1 MSGDPT
7 LERIA
12 QGNGLALCAAGPWTA
27 RFAPDLERIVAE
39 AEKLAGS
46 RPNIFIDVSQVSKL
60 DTFGAWLIERLRR
73 SLTQGGVEAK
83 IAGLSAN
90 YSSLVDEVRR
100 VKASPALE
108 TSSVTITGMLD
119 QIGRS
124 VAGIGGTLVSLID
137 MLGAVLAAAGRCL
150 IHPAGF
156 RLTSTV
162 HHLEQVC
169 WRAVPIVVL
178 ITFLIG
184 CIISQQGIFHFR
196 QFGADIFVV
205 DMLGVLVLREIG
217 VLLVA
222 IMVAGRS
229 GSAYTAELGSMKMRE
244 EIDALR
250 TMGFDPIEV
259 LILPRMLALVL
270 ALPILAFLGAM
281 AALYGGG
288 LVAWLY
294 GGVDPEAFLLRL
306 RDAISIDHFIVGMI
320 KAPVMAAV
328 IGIVACVEGL
338 AVQGSAESLGPAHD
352 LLGGEGY
359 LLRHRDGR
367 RVRDLLRIDRNVT
380 MALQPASDA
389 IIRVRDITVQFG
401 KNRILDGLNLDV
413 KRGEILGFVGPS
425 GAGKSVL
432 TRTIIGLVPKV
443 AGSIE
448 VFGVDLDAADA
459 KARRG
464 VERRWGVL
472 FQQGALFSS
481 LTVRQNIQFPVREY
495 LSLSQRLLDEITIA
509 KLGMVG
515 LKPEVVD
522 RYPVGTLRRH
532 DQARGAGARAGARSG
547 TGVPR

>member
-1 MSGDPT
+1 MTGDPK

-12 QGNGLALCAAGPWTA
+12 KGNALALCATGTWTA
-27 RFAPDLERIVAE
+27 SFAPVLERMVAD
-39 AEKLAGS
+39 AEKLAGGS
-46 RPNIFIDVSQVSKL
+46 QNIFIDVSEVAKL

-73 SLTQGGVEAK
+73 SLTQGAVEAQ

-100 VKASPALE
+100 VRATP
-108 TSSVTITGMLD
+108 VIDRGNITITGMLE
-119 QIGRS
+119 QIGRA
-124 VAGIGGTLVSLID
+124 VAGVGGTVAGLID
-137 MLGAVLAAAGRCL
+137 MLGAVLAAGARTL
-150 IHPAGF
+150 IHPRSF

-184 CIISQQGIFHFR
+184 CIIAQQGIFHFR
-196 QFGADIFVV
+196 RFGADLFVV

-259 LILPRMLALVL
+259 LVLPRMLALVL

-294 GGVDPEAFLLRL
+294 GGVQPEAFLLRL
-306 RDAISIDHFIVGMI
+306 RDAISIDHFIVGI
-320 KAPVMAAV
+320 VKAPVMAAV

-338 AVQGSAESLGPAHD
+338 AVQGSAESLGQHTTSSVVK
-352 LLGGEGY
+352 GIFFVIVM
-359 LLRHRDGR
+359 DG
-367 RVRDLLRIDRNVT
+367 VF
-380 MALQPASDA
+380 A
-389 IIRVRDITVQFG
+389 IF
-401 KNRILDGLNLDV
+401 
-413 KRGEILGFVGPS
+413 F
-425 GAGKSVL
+425 AA
-432 TRTIIGLVPKV
+432 IG
-443 AGSIE
+443 
-448 VFGVDLDAADA
+448 
-459 KARRG
+459 
-464 VERRWGVL
+464 
-472 FQQGALFSS
+472 
-481 LTVRQNIQFPVREY
+481 
-495 LSLSQRLLDEITIA
+495 
-509 KLGMVG
+509 M
-515 LKPEVVD
+515 
-522 RYPVGTLRRH
+522 
-532 DQARGAGARAGARSG
+532 
-547 TGVPR
+547 

>member
-1 MSGDPT
+1 MPKS
-7 LERIA
+7 
-12 QGNGLALCAAGPWTA
+12 C
-27 RFAPDLERIVAE
+27 
-39 AEKLAGS
+39 AGS

-73 SLTQGGVEAK
+73 SLTQGGIEAK

-90 YSSLVDEVRR
+90 YSTPGRR
-100 VKASPALE
+100 GAPGEGRARRRDHP
-108 TSSVTITGMLD
+108 VTITGMLD

-124 VAGIGGTLVSLID
+124 VAGIGGTVVGLID
-137 MLGAVLAAAGRCL
+137 MLGAVLAAAGRVL
-150 IHPAGF
+150 IRPRGF

-169 WRAVPIVVL
+169 WRAVPIMVL

-306 RDAISIDHFIVGMI
+306 RDAISIDHFIVGLI

-338 AVQGSAESLGPAHD
+338 AVQGSAE
-352 LLGGEGY
+352 LLGQHTTSSVVKGIFFVIVM
-359 LLRHRDGR
+359 DG
-367 RVRDLLRIDRNVT
+367 VFAIFF
-380 MALQPASDA
+380 AS
-389 IIRVRDITVQFG
+389 
-401 KNRILDGLNLDV
+401 
-413 KRGEILGFVGPS
+413 
-425 GAGKSVL
+425 
-432 TRTIIGLVPKV
+432 IG
-443 AGSIE
+443 
-448 VFGVDLDAADA
+448 
-459 KARRG
+459 
-464 VERRWGVL
+464 
-472 FQQGALFSS
+472 
-481 LTVRQNIQFPVREY
+481 
-495 LSLSQRLLDEITIA
+495 
-509 KLGMVG
+509 M
-515 LKPEVVD
+515 
-522 RYPVGTLRRH
+522 
-532 DQARGAGARAGARSG
+532 
-547 TGVPR
+547 